1 MWSSQTLRS
10 GLQSMI
16 QDLHGV
22 KQHQNYSSDAT
33 KSFAFLTVSKSALMV
48 QKQKWEDHWSLS
60 MNQGGSTTL
69 C

>member
-1 MWSSQTLRS
+1 
-10 GLQSMI
+10 MI